1 MKKILMLIIPALM
14 LMSCGDETQSE
25 IKMDALIP
33 RKILFGNP
41 EKTSVS
47 LSYDGQNIAYLAP
60 KDGVMNVHIAP
71 LAQFKSARSVT
82 DDKKRGIDY
91 YSWAFDN
98 KHIIYA
104 QDVEGNENF
113 MLFSTNIETN
123 KSTPLTPNNARAVI
137 FDISPSFPEEILVGT
152 NARKKEYFD
161 AYKVNVVTGKSELVY
176 ENNEYFALIVDDNYK
191 LRFGKKKLPD
201 GSDQVYQFD
210 NSGNATLFDTIARDE
225 TMTTSIIDFNKSND
239 VIYMIDSRDRNTS
252 ALFSLDLKTKEKQLL
267 VKDDKADI
275 RGVVIHP
282 TEKTVQAAVA
292 EYTRRKWHFLD
303 EAYKNELEYLQTV
316 HSGDVVVTGRSLDD
330 NHWIV
335 AYSNDVKPVAYYHFD
350 RTKKHAD
357 FLFFNQQELANYKLQ
372 PMEPVV
378 IKTRDNL
385 ELVSYLTKPQN
396 SPAPLVLMVHGG
408 PNLRDSWGLSGR
420 HQWLANR
427 GYAVLSVNYRGSVGF
442 GKDFI
447 NAGNGEWGNKMHNDL
462 IDAVNWAIDNKI
474 TTKDKVAIMGGSY
487 GGYATLV
494 GLTFTPDLFACGVD
508 ICGISNLTTF
518 LDSIPPYWKPLKAAI
533 VKNLG
538 ADSDTEEG
546 RNLLRSRSPLTFADR
561 IKKPLLIGQGQNDPR
576 VKKAESDQI
585 VDKMKQHNIP
595 VTYVLYP
602 DEGHGFVRPENSMSF
617 FAIAEHFLAKNLG
630 GQAEPIGSDYKGSS
644 YQIVHG
650 GDYLDIKTSS
660 K

>member
-1 MKKILMLIIPALM
+1 MKKILALLIPAL
-14 LMSCGDETQSE
+14 LLISCGDETQSE
-25 IKMDALIP
+25 SKMDTLIP

-41 EKTSVS
+41 EKASVS
-47 LSYDGQNIAYLAP
+47 LSSDGKNISYLAP
-60 KDGVMNVHIAP
+60 KDGVMNVYIAP
-71 LAQFKSARSVT
+71 LANLKAARAVT
-82 DDKKRGIDY
+82 DDKRGIDSY
-91 YSWAFDN
+91 FWAFDN

-113 MLFSTNIETN
+113 RLLSTNIETN
-123 KSTPLTPNNARAVI
+123 ETIPLTPSNARSVVYEV
-137 FDISPSFPEEILVGT
+137 SPNFPGEIIVGT

-161 AYKVNVVTGKSELVY
+161 AYKVDIITGKSELFY
-176 ENNEYFALIVDDNYK
+176 ENNEYFALIVDDNFK
-191 LRFGKKKLPD
+191 LRFGKKKLTD

-210 NSGNATLFDTIARDE
+210 NAGNATLFDTITRDE
-225 TMTTSIIDFNKSND
+225 TLTTSIIDFNKSND
-239 VIYMIDSRDRNTS
+239 VIYMIDSRDRNTA
-252 ALFSLDLKTKEKQLL
+252 ALFSLNLITKEKQLL
-267 VKDDKADI
+267 IQDDKADI
-275 RGVVIHP
+275 RGVVVHP
-282 TEKTVQAAVA
+282 TERTVQAAVA
-292 EYTRRKWHFLD
+292 EYTRRKWQFLD
-303 EAYKNELEYLQTV
+303 EAYKTEIEYLQTV
-316 HSGDVVVTGRSLDD
+316 HSGDVIVTSRSLDD

-350 RTKKHAD
+350 RSKKHTE

-378 IKTRDNL
+378 IKSRDNL

-396 SPAPLVLMVHGG
+396 SPSPLVIMVHGG
-408 PNLRDSWGLSGR
+408 PNLRDVWGFSGR

-447 NAGNGEWGNKMHNDL
+447 NSGNGEWGNKMHNDL
-462 IDAVNWAIDNKI
+462 VDAVNWAIDNKI
-474 TTKDKVAIMGGSY
+474 TTKDQVAIMGGSY

-494 GLTFTPDLFACGVD
+494 GLTFTPDLFVCGVD
-508 ICGISNLTTF
+508 ICGISNLATF
-518 LDSIPPYWKPLKAAI
+518 LDSIPPYWKPLKAGL

-538 ADSDTEEG
+538 ADTETEAG
-546 RNLLRSRSPLTFADR
+546 RNHLKSRSPLTFADR

-576 VKKAESDQI
+576 VTKAESDQI
-585 VDKMKQHNIP
+585 VEKMKQHNIP

-617 FAIAEHFLAKNLG
+617 FAIAERFLAKNLG
-630 GQAEPIGSDYKGSS
+630 GKVEPAGNDYKGSS
-644 YQIVHG
+644 FQFVHG
-650 GDYLDIKTSS
+650 EEYLDMKAAN